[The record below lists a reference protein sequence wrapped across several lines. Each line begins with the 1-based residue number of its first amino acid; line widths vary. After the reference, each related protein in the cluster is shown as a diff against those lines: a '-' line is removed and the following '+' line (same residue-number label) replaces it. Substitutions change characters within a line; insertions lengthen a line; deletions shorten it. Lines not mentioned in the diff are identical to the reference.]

1 MAFDTLGVEKVD
13 DVINKVE
20 DSYPKEIKVK
30 PLVVVQS
37 GFNRTNFNKIK
48 RARSLMRYRD
58 GSSLDRSQFSGKTS
72 AQLVRV
78 SRPTSA
84 LNTRKKKYL
93 PLKSPKCFTQQNSR
107 INTPKKVRKP
117 FEVFENV

>member
-1 MAFDTLGVEKVD
+1 LGVEKVD

-30 PLVVVQS
+30 PLVVVQT

-48 RARSLMRYRD
+48 RARSLMKYRD
-58 GSSLDRSQFSGKTS
+58 GGSLDRSQFSGKTS
-72 AQLVRV
+72 AQVVRV

-107 INTPKKVRKP
+107 MNTPKKVRKQ